1 MYRYDIQLTIIYLF
15 KTSLAAQ
22 CQPGPAGCQASG
34 GAENQQDSGQ
44 TEDHGIVKLQG
55 TFKEKNTGNFYGRVY
70 VFL

>member
-1 MYRYDIQLTIIYLF
+1 M
-15 KTSLAAQ
+15 AAQ

-55 TFKEKNTGNFYGRVY
+55 TFKEKEKLEILWEGVC
-70 VFL
+70 FLVVWGQ